1 MLKLNLGSGDKK
13 IDGFVNL
20 DKFDTF
26 YPDYVHDLEVF
37 PYPFSDNQVSHIL
50 MSHVL
55 EHIGQNP
62 DVFNNIMKELYRIT
76 CNNGLIDIV
85 VPHPRHDNFL
95 SDPTHVRPITSLG
108 LQLYDLQL
116 NKEWLEKKAAN
127 SPLAIIHNVNF
138 KITETY
144 LYLDKKYDLMLKQK
158 KITKEE
164 LDFHAEHYNNVITQ
178 TRFKLKVIKS

>member
-13 IDGFVNL
+13 IDGFLNL

-26 YPDYVHDLEVF
+26 NPDYKHDLEIF
-37 PYPFSDNQVSHIL
+37 PYPFDDSQISNIM

-55 EHIGQNP
+55 EHIGQDPN
-62 DVFNNIMKELYRIT
+62 VFNKIMKELFRVC
-76 CNNGLIDIV
+76 CNNAVIDIV

-95 SDPTHVRPITSLG
+95 ADPTHVRPITLLG
-108 LQLYDLQL
+108 LQLYDLDL
-116 NKEWLEKKAAN
+116 NRKWLEKKAAN
-127 SPLAIIHNVNF
+127 SPLAIIHEVNF

-144 LYLDKKYDLMLKQK
+144 LYLDKKYDLLLKNK

-164 LDFHAEHYNNVITQ
+164 LNFHAEHYNNVITQ
-178 TRFKLKVIKS
+178 TRFKLKVIK